1 MRTKARSTG
10 SLRVG
15 GLVHSSG
22 PPGSQVSSL
31 HSDKEWT
38 RCYFLSFFFSVEM
51 FHSVGQLA
59 QETIEADLESIS
71 LNCSK

>member
-1 MRTKARSTG
+1 MLFS
-10 SLRVG
+10 V
-15 GLVHSSG
+15 
-22 PPGSQVSSL
+22 
-31 HSDKEWT
+31 
-38 RCYFLSFFFSVEM
+38 FFFFSVEM